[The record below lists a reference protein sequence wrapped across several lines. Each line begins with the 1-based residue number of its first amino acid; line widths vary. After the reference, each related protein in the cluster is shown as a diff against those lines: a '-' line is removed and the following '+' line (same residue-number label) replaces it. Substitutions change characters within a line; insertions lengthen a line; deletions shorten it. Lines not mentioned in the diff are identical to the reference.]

1 MTRRGRD
8 RGFELGR
15 FFKNSRI
22 GKYLSRLIDGSD
34 IRVEETDLRCLASIK
49 KEFLTGDFML
59 GTFLHALWC
68 DAESLC
74 DWTTPRNGHAAGFH
88 ADVVRSSCAGLD
100 AESLAGATKAGI
112 NGGPD
117 CDSVI
122 GLRTCQLPRRLPRP
136 EAENLEDAFFERSG
150 IENTS
155 IKKNGIRNQNAIGCS
170 GRQIPV
176 RLRTGQKASE
186 VFRDRGISCIGKP

>member
-8 RGFELGR
+8 RGFELRR
-15 FFKNSRI
+15 FFKNSSI
-22 GKYLSRLIDGSD
+22 GKHLARLIDGSD
-34 IRVEETDLRCLASIK
+34 IRMEETELRCLASIK
-49 KEFLTGDFML
+49 KKFLTGDFML
-59 GTFLHALWC
+59 GSFLHALRR
-68 DAESLC
+68 DAESFC
-74 DWTTPRNGHAAGFH
+74 DGTTPRNGHAAGFH

-136 EAENLEDAFFERSG
+136 ESED
-150 IENTS
+150 I
-155 IKKNGIRNQNAIGCS
+155 
-170 GRQIPV
+170 
-176 RLRTGQKASE
+176 
-186 VFRDRGISCIGKP
+186 